1 MQNHVYLDD
10 GGIIVIDTHGPQ
22 DEASIESMGHEIEAL
37 ITEQRKLGKPAL
49 ILDSLLDLG
58 PVGPDGRKLVVQLA
72 KTLDYDRAVMVGKGG
87 LMRFGTNLMLRATG
101 RSHNVRYYDNEQEAR
116 SWLKAYKPGA

>member
-10 GGIIVIDTHGPQ
+10 SEIIVIDTHGPQ
-22 DEASIESMGHEIEAL
+22 DETSIEAMGHDIEML
-37 ITEQRKLGKPAL
+37 ITERRALGKPVL

-87 LMRFGTNLMLRATG
+87 LMRFGANLMLRATG
-101 RSHNVRYYDNEQEAR
+101 RSHNVRYFDNAQQAR
-116 SWLKAYKPGA
+116 AWLLAYKTGA